1 MEKIKFNEKWL
12 LLTLAGIQFTH
23 ILDFVIIMPLGPQ
36 FMRVFQIDPQQ
47 FGFIVSSYTFSA
59 GLFGVLGTIIIDK
72 FDRKA
77 VLNSAYLG
85 FILGTL
91 YCAIADTYIVLLI
104 ARIVSGA
111 FGGILGAMTLA
122 IVGDLIPYERRGKAT
137 SIIMASFS
145 LATVMGVPIGLYLAT
160 KFSWKSPFIAL
171 TILSIFILV
180 ISHFT
185 MPSVRN
191 HIQSQSDVSL
201 LQNFWNILKEKNHLK
216 SFGLISMMMFAG
228 FSVIPFISPYLVA
241 NIKISESDL
250 PLVYFLGGGVTF
262 FTARIIGILSD
273 KFGKKEVFSLIA
285 LISILPILLITNL
298 PEVPLYSALLVTT
311 LFFVFVSGRFIPAM
325 ALMTGSVVPEKRGGF
340 MSLNSSIQQISSG
353 IASTISGAVIVKS
366 NTGEL
371 LHYWKI
377 GVLAT
382 IATLLCIYLARKI
395 QLVSQSPK
403 MESELNSPL
412 EQGLD

>member
-1 MEKIKFNEKWL
+1 MEKINFNEKWV

-36 FMRVFQIDPQQ
+36 FMRVFQIDPQE
-47 FGFIVSSYTFSA
+47 FGFIISSYTFSA
-59 GLFGVLGTIIIDK
+59 GFFGILGTTIIDK

-85 FILGTL
+85 FILGTF
-91 YCAIADTYIVLLI
+91 YCAIADTYSVLLI
-104 ARIVSGA
+104 ARILSGA

-137 SIIMASFS
+137 SIIMSSFS
-145 LATVMGVPIGLYLAT
+145 LATVMGVPVGLYLAT
-160 KFSWKSPFIAL
+160 KFSWKSPFIAI
-171 TILSIFILV
+171 TMLSAIILV
-180 ISHFT
+180 ISHLV
-185 MPSVRN
+185 MPSVRS
-191 HIQSQSDVSL
+191 HIQKRSDVSL
-201 LQNFWNILKEKNHLK
+201 LKNFWNILKEKNHIK

-241 NIKISESDL
+241 NVKISESDL
-250 PLVYFLGGGVTF
+250 PFVYLMGGGVTF

-273 KFGKKEVFSLIA
+273 KFGKKEIFSMIA
-285 LISILPILLITNL
+285 LISILPTLLITNL
-298 PEVPLYSALLVTT
+298 PQLPLHLALAVTT

-325 ALMTGSVVPEKRGGF
+325 TLMTGSVVPEKRGGF

-353 IASTISGAVIVKS
+353 IASTISGAIIVKS

-377 GVLAT
+377 GILAT
-382 IATLLCIYLARKI
+382 IATLICIYLARQI
-395 QLVSQSPK
+395 QVVSQSPP
-403 MESELNSPL
+403 ESELNSPL